1 MIMGIV
7 KCVYFNGNV
16 FKDKNIVIMYKIHVF
31 DDFILYN
38 DVIFILLYIILQS
51 LKIYI
56 INKRI
61 LVEVE
66 TV

>member
-1 MIMGIV
+1 MKLYVYGNV

-38 DVIFILLYIILQS
+38 DVISILLY
-51 LKIYI
+51 YI
-56 INKRI
+56 TKSKN
-61 LVEVE
+61 LHH
-66 TV
+66 

>member
-7 KCVYFNGNV
+7 KCVCFNGNV

-38 DVIFILLYIILQS
+38 DVISILLY
-51 LKIYI
+51 YI
-56 INKRI
+56 TKSKN
-61 LVEVE
+61 LHH
-66 TV
+66 